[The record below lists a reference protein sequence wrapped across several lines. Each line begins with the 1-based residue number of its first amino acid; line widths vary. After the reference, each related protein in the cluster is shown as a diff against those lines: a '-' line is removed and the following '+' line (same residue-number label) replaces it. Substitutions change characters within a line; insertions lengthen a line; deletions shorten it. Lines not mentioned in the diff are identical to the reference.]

1 MHILAAFDKCKD
13 SLSAS
18 EICALGQKVASAKP
32 FNHDVHSIPLTDGGE
47 GFTELLTHAKKGTY
61 HSILAN
67 DSLGEEKEVKVGIVP
82 SGKLD
87 LSLSEFINLPS
98 QGNWAV
104 IEMSSI
110 AGLSDLP
117 QEKRNPWL
125 TSTIG
130 VGQLLAGV
138 SSLGV
143 SAIILGIGG
152 SSTNDMGLG
161 ALSALGVNFFDRDGK
176 LISFPVPECWSR
188 IAKISAEKLIT
199 LPPIRIACDVSNQL
213 LGENG
218 ATFQFGPQKGLS
230 ANRKEKMESNM
241 ELMSERLSQIFQKPL
256 NFRNQEGTGAAGGIA
271 YGLSLAFDT
280 QFVPGFSLVSKW
292 FNLEN
297 EIKKTDLILT
307 GEGRFDQTSLY
318 GKGPYEII
326 RLASKYQKKVVLLA
340 GSVEKEAVEKCM
352 REFANV
358 EIVAFGSSQLS
369 LEQNLTKAPE
379 LFEIKLKSQLSY
391 YQ

>member
-13 SLSAS
+13 SLSAR

-32 FNHDVHSIPLTDGGE
+32 FNHDVHCVPLTDGGE

-110 AGLSDLP
+110 AGLSYLP

-125 TSTIG
+125 TSSVG

-188 IAKISAEKLIT
+188 IAKISAEKLVT

-213 LGENG
+213 LGEKG

-256 NFRNQEGTGAAGGIA
+256 NFRNQTGTGAAGGIA
-271 YGLSLAFDT
+271 YGLSLAFET

-340 GSVEKEAVEKCM
+340 GSVEKKAVEKCM

>member
-13 SLSAS
+13 SLSAR

-87 LSLSEFINLPS
+87 LSLREFTDLPS

>member
-13 SLSAS
+13 SLSAR

-87 LSLSEFINLPS
+87 LSLREFTDLPS

-104 IEMSSI
+104 VEMSSI

-256 NFRNQEGTGAAGGIA
+256 NFRNQEGPGAAGGIA

-352 REFANV
+352 RKFANV

>member
-1 MHILAAFDKCKD
+1 
-13 SLSAS
+13 
-18 EICALGQKVASAKP
+18 
-32 FNHDVHSIPLTDGGE
+32 
-47 GFTELLTHAKKGTY
+47 
-61 HSILAN
+61 
-67 DSLGEEKEVKVGIVP
+67 
-82 SGKLD
+82 
-87 LSLSEFINLPS
+87 
-98 QGNWAV
+98 
-104 IEMSSI
+104 MSSI

-271 YGLSLAFDT
+271 YGLSLAFET

-340 GSVEKEAVEKCM
+340 GSVEKKAVDKCM

>member
-13 SLSAS
+13 SLSAR

-87 LSLSEFINLPS
+87 LSLREFTDLPS

-104 IEMSSI
+104 VEMSSI

-271 YGLSLAFDT
+271 YGLSLAFET
-280 QFVPGFSLVSKW
+280 QFVPGFSFVSKW

-340 GSVEKEAVEKCM
+340 GSVEKKAVEKCM

>member
-13 SLSAS
+13 SLSAR

-87 LSLSEFINLPS
+87 LSLREFTDLPS

-104 IEMSSI
+104 VEMSSI

-125 TSTIG
+125 TSSVG

>member
-1 MHILAAFDKCKD
+1 MHVLAAFDKCKD
-13 SLSAS
+13 SLSAR
-18 EICALGQKVASAKP
+18 EICALAQKVASAKP
-32 FNHDVHSIPLTDGGE
+32 FNHDVHCLPLTDGGE
-47 GFTELLTHAKKGTY
+47 GFAELLTHAKEGTY
-61 HSILAN
+61 YSILAQ
-67 DSLGEEKEVKVGIVP
+67 DSLGKEKEVQVGIVP

-87 LSLSEFINLPS
+87 LSLREFANLPS

-110 AGLSDLP
+110 AGLSDLS

-138 SSLGV
+138 SSYGV

-161 ALSALGVNFFDRDGK
+161 ALSALGVNFLDQEDE
-176 LISFPVPECWSR
+176 LISFPIPECWSR
-188 IAKISAEKLIT
+188 IAEISVDKLVT

-213 LGENG
+213 LGEEG

-230 ANRKEKMESNM
+230 ANRKEEMESNM
-241 ELMSERLSQIFQKPL
+241 ELMSERLSKIFQKPL

-271 YGLSLAFDT
+271 YGLSLAFET
-280 QFVPGFSLVSKW
+280 QFVPGFSFVSKW
-292 FNLEN
+292 FDLEN
-297 EIKKTDLILT
+297 EVKRADLIIT

-326 RLASKYQKKVVLLA
+326 RMASKYQKKVLILA
-340 GSVEKEAVEKCM
+340 GSVEKEAAEKCM

-358 EIVAFGSSQLS
+358 EITAFGSSELG
-369 LEQNLTKAPE
+369 LEENLTRASE
-379 LFEIKLKSQLSY
+379 LFQQKLKSQLSY